1 MKRRKKKMGWLKCI
15 KKSIFIIMICLY
27 PHSLNLASEIIDYTS
42 EKVVEVQTVV
52 KGAKVPKMAQKTPIE
67 NGINKMEIKVCSNSS
82 VKTYMDYKKITNKS
96 SKQWQFIHNSGQIN
110 IVNGYLMSGEYIGV
124 ALGSYFGE
132 IGSRFIF
139 TLEDGKEI
147 KVIKVE
153 EKADAHTINGCQQK
167 WDNSVIEFVI
177 DSDYFPKANN
187 GYVYSGNFNNLEQF
201 KGKII
206 KIEKII

>member
-52 KGAKVPKMAQKTPIE
+52 KGAKVPKMAQKMSIE
-67 NGINKMEIKVCSNSS
+67 NELNKIKIEVCSNSS

-110 IVNGYLMSGEYIGV
+110 IVNGYLMSDEYIGV

-132 IGSRFIF
+132 IGSKFIF

-153 EKADAHTINGCQQK
+153 EKADAHTINGCQQR

-177 DSDYFPKANN
+177 DSDYFPKAKN

>member
-52 KGAKVPKMAQKTPIE
+52 KGAKVPKMAQKMSIE
-67 NGINKMEIKVCSNSS
+67 NELNKIKIEVCSNSS

-132 IGSRFIF
+132 IGSKFIF

-153 EKADAHTINGCQQK
+153 EKADAHTINGCQQR

-177 DSDYFPKANN
+177 DSDYFPKAKN

>member
-1 MKRRKKKMGWLKCI
+1 MKRRKKKRGWLKCI

-27 PHSLNLASEIIDYTS
+27 PHSLNLASEIINYTN

-52 KGAKVPKMAQKTPIE
+52 KGAKVPKTAQKMPIE
-67 NGINKMEIKVCSNSS
+67 NELNKIEIKVCSNSS

-110 IVNGYLMSGEYIGV
+110 IVNGYLMSGDYIGV

-132 IGSRFIF
+132 IGSKFIF

-167 WDNSVIEFVI
+167 WDKSVIEFVI

>member
-42 EKVVEVQTVV
+42 EKVVEVQTVG

-132 IGSRFIF
+132 IGSKFIF

-153 EKADAHTINGCQQK
+153 EKADAHTINGCQQR

>member
-1 MKRRKKKMGWLKCI
+1 MKRRKKKRGWLKCV

-27 PHSLNLASEIIDYTS
+27 PHSLNLASEIIDYTN

-52 KGAKVPKMAQKTPIE
+52 KGAKVPKMAQKMPIE
-67 NGINKMEIKVCSNSS
+67 NGLNKIEIKVCSNSS

-132 IGSRFIF
+132 IGSKFIF

-153 EKADAHTINGCQQK
+153 EKADDHTINGCQQK
-167 WDNSVIEFVI
+167 WDKSVIEFVI
-177 DSDYFPKANN
+177 DSDYFPKAKN